1 MSNLPCCSGKLSRKE
16 PNFVT
21 SGGNLHYYVTF
32 WQKRK
37 QSDFPNARCRF
48 PKSDWTLRIGMYT
61 VGDISFLILESKIW
75 PIEVSNIDR
84 KNLLII
90 EKKTKLLRVCQEVS
104 QKLPKFCT
112 KTLIT
117 IWWQLRSLNPIL
129 HGHGS
134 FYLLVLFGLHI
145 FYQNFS
151 NFFGGESWHQSD

>member
-1 MSNLPCCSGKLSRKE
+1 MLLPGWGLQCSGKLSRKE

-61 VGDISFLILESKIW
+61 VGDILFLILESKIW
-75 PIEVSNIDR
+75 PIEVSNIDW
-84 KNLLII
+84 KNLLIMFW
-90 EKKTKLLRVCQEVS
+90 KKTKLVRVCQEVS

-117 IWWQLRSLNPIL
+117 IWWQLRSLNFKV
-129 HGHGS
+129 HV
-134 FYLLVLFGLHI
+134 F
-145 FYQNFS
+145 
-151 NFFGGESWHQSD
+151 

>member
-1 MSNLPCCSGKLSRKE
+1 MFKNVLKTPFGWDLWKKNQLVNSNPGMINKLGLCFSKNLSQKMYCLKKRLQKVFVSIVFNLPCCYQAEACSGKLSRKE

-75 PIEVSNIDR
+75 PKVVSNINR

-90 EKKTKLLRVCQEVS
+90 LWKIK
-104 QKLPKFCT
+104 
-112 KTLIT
+112 
-117 IWWQLRSLNPIL
+117 
-129 HGHGS
+129 
-134 FYLLVLFGLHI
+134 
-145 FYQNFS
+145 
-151 NFFGGESWHQSD
+151 